1 MLLARGIDVSD
12 HLGTAFGIP
21 PPRSRRDAS
30 AALPPRSLQA
40 RWPGAQGALAPGGV
54 AKRSSAADSKA
65 VAHQGH
71 CHLCP
76 TVSPPPSAALR
87 AQPLICPPSSLYFLH
102 PHTSPSVVVCG
113 GCPYAFCT
121 LQTFRSLRCSRSRA
135 GLPCHRALTPVQE
148 SPSMKT
154 TRACETVMCVLA
166 DYGPGA

>member
-30 AALPPRSLQA
+30 AALPPGSLHA
-40 RWPGAQGALAPGGV
+40 RWPAPGAHGALAPGGV
-54 AKRSSAADSKA
+54 ARRRSTADSKA

-71 CHLCP
+71 RHSLP

-87 AQPLICPPSSLYFLH
+87 AQPLICLPSSLSFLH

-121 LQTFRSLRCSRSRA
+121 LQTFRSLRCSRVAQGYRA
-135 GLPCHRALTPVQE
+135 
-148 SPSMKT
+148 
-154 TRACETVMCVLA
+154 TVR
-166 DYGPGA
+166 